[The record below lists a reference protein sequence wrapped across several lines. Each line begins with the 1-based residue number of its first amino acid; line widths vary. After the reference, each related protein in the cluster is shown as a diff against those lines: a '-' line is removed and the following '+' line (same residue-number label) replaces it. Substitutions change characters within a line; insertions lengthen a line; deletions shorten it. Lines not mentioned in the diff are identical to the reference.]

1 LFFKPEKVSSD
12 FCFLRPLRLERLKG
26 AGGAKGFAFFV
37 CLEFEI

>member
-1 LFFKPEKVSSD
+1 LFFKPEKDSSG
-12 FCFLRPLRLERLKG
+12 FCFLRLERLKG